1 MIQELVLLIFFSSS
15 IWLEFK
21 PRLKS
26 QIYAFFL
33 FLFWFERWFINLII
47 AFYFAGLVV
56 NLACRGDYNVFPNQV
71 KCRRKSPTEP
81 TLEWSHKP
89 VCYPSVLVSKTH
101 WTKALHVRSVSCTG
115 DSTKTSCSLS
125 CIRDYVAVESS
136 PYECTVPVCPA
147 WTLGRDCS
155 RFFVH
160 VGHEKPHIA
169 QFV

>member
-1 MIQELVLLIFFSSS
+1 MND
-15 IWLEFK
+15 K
-21 PRLKS
+21 
-26 QIYAFFL
+26 Y
-33 FLFWFERWFINLII
+33 NLII
-47 AFYFAGLVV
+47 VFFNFSGLVV

-155 RFFVH
+155 RHFVQ
-160 VGHEKPHIA
+160 VGHETKDFSKGCVFLSCGFCAGYHKNSDGYRTLQPWTS
-169 QFV
+169 QP